1 MEKRLDTGQFYI
13 TREIFIADL
22 RRMCQNC
29 RRYNGP
35 NNVYYD
41 CAETIDR
48 FVEEVSGGYMGQVF
62 SAPLGHWERPRTR
75 KSAKPLLP

>member
-1 MEKRLDTGQFYI
+1 VCREPHVHLTN
-13 TREIFIADL
+13 TRVRATL
-22 RRMCQNC
+22 VC

-35 NNVYYD
+35 NNVYSE

-48 FVEEVSGGYMGQVF
+48 FVEEVF